1 MLGLLWGGLGV
12 PFRRG
17 SRRHQVAGN
26 VFVISMLSL
35 SASAVC
41 LAFMKHQT
49 GNVIGGIFTFY
60 LVATAWSTARSRN
73 GETGAFGWVALLVP
87 LAVGIANVIYGL
99 EKAFRQTGFKNDGVP
114 AGMNFFLGA

>member
-1 MLGLLWGGLGV
+1 MSIACTAELRCAIGRPRARSFRRTSPANPFVIRRDGGKMRLPILAFHICAGILGLLSGGLAV
-12 PFRRG
+12 AFRKG

-49 GNVIGGIFTFY
+49 
-60 LVATAWSTARSRN
+60 
-73 GETGAFGWVALLVP
+73 
-87 LAVGIANVIYGL
+87 
-99 EKAFRQTGFKNDGVP
+99 
-114 AGMNFFLGA
+114 